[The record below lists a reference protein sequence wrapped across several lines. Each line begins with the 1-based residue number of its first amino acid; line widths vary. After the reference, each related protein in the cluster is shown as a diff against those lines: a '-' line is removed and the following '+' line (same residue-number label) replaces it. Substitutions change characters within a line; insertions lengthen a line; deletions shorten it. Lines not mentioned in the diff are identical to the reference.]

1 MGNIQQNTKVIR
13 VLDAVVAGTDDTN
26 DSTAVDMSGYE
37 GVLFLAS
44 FGALT
49 ASQVTSMK
57 AAQGLT
63 SGGSFADLL
72 DTKVGPLAD
81 GDGNKVLSLDI
92 YRPRERFV
100 RVTITRATA
109 NAVIDGVVAILYGPK
124 KAKPAKDASVA
135 FEEAHQSP
143 AEGTA

>member
-1 MGNIQQNTKVIR
+1 MGNLGQNTKTIR
-13 VLDAVVAGTDDTN
+13 VMNAVAAGTTVQN
-26 DSTAVDMSGYE
+26 STAVDMSGYE
-37 GVLFLAS
+37 GVIFLAS

-49 ASQVTSMK
+49 ATQVTSLK
-57 AAQGLT
+57 AQQGLT

-72 DTKVGPLAD
+72 GTLVGPLAD
-81 GDGNKVLSLDI
+81 GDGNKMLSLDV

-100 RVTITRATA
+100 RAVINRATA

-124 KAKPAKDASVA
+124 KAPPAKDATVA
-135 FEEAHQSP
+135 FAENHQSP

>member
-1 MGNIQQNTKVIR
+1 MGNIQQNTKTIR
-13 VLDAVVAGTDDTN
+13 VMNGQAAGTGDTI

-37 GVLFLAS
+37 GVLFLAA

-49 ASQVTSMK
+49 ATQVTSMK

-63 SGGSFADLL
+63 SGGSFDDLL
-72 DTKVGPLAD
+72 GTKLGPLAD
-81 GDGNKVLSLDI
+81 TDGDKVLSLDI
-92 YRPRERFV
+92 YRPRDRFV
-100 RVTITRATA
+100 RVSITRATA